1 MKRVKDK
8 ITDMLN
14 SIKFSESDKSE
25 TGTKVVHSKTKH
37 GQLSEILDAENLGVF
52 RPVNQQVGS
61 FGKTMSAAAFAEAG
75 EFDVAHEILSP
86 ESKLRK
92 VLLVL
97 ERETPNANAIEYTV
111 NLCKRIGAIVDVLIT
126 TPSGSNSTNSMIAQS
141 AGPYAQKILE
151 LTRLLRDRGITYHM
165 YTLDGDLVDKLGDYV
180 RHHKDVTTVVY
191 DSPRTEEIDSKD
203 DTWHKVL
210 DTICT
215 RLSIPLITV
224 FDKHKTKLTT

>member
-8 ITDMLN
+8 ITDILN
-14 SIKFSESDKSE
+14 SLKFSESDKSE
-25 TGTKVVHSKTKH
+25 TGTKFVNSKTKH
-37 GQLSEILDAENLGVF
+37 GQLSEIFDAENLGVF

-61 FGKTMSAAAFAEAG
+61 FGKTMSAAAFAESG

-86 ESKLRK
+86 ESKLRT
-92 VLLVL
+92 VLLVI

-151 LTRLLRDRGITYHM
+151 LT
-165 YTLDGDLVDKLGDYV
+165 
-180 RHHKDVTTVVY
+180 
-191 DSPRTEEIDSKD
+191 
-203 DTWHKVL
+203 
-210 DTICT
+210 
-215 RLSIPLITV
+215 
-224 FDKHKTKLTT
+224 